1 MARRILNRKELRK
14 TADQAEQAEVA
25 EGSEAEAATPPKK
38 AAKAK
43 AAGATKVKKPRKKKG
58 PPRMCARWGVFDA
71 AMKQVAIFDYNQRE
85 AADQKIAD
93 LVAKK
98 QNAVYFLQIV
108 KEPMPEAEPSEEVA
122 KS

>member
-1 MARRILNRKELRK
+1 MARRILNRRELRK
-14 TADQAEQAEVA
+14 TADAAEQQNLAEP
-25 EGSEAEAATPPKK
+25 GSEAAVVPAKK
-38 AAKAK
+38 GAKKGPAVP
-43 AAGATKVKKPRKKKG
+43 KVKKPRKKKE

-71 AMKQVAIFDYNQRE
+71 AMKQVAIFDYNQRA

-108 KEPMPEAEPSEEVA
+108 KEPMPEPAASEA
-122 KS
+122 PAT